1 MVKSVVV
8 LVGRPNVSKSTLFNR
23 LIGER
28 LAIVDEVPATTRNSL
43 LAVTDWGGYYYLVMD
58 TSGIDP
64 SKGKG

>member
-1 MVKSVVV
+1 MAKPVVV

-23 LIGER
+23 FIGER
-28 LAIVDEVPATTRNSL
+28 LAIVDEVPGTTRNCI

-58 TSGIDP
+58 IGGIDP